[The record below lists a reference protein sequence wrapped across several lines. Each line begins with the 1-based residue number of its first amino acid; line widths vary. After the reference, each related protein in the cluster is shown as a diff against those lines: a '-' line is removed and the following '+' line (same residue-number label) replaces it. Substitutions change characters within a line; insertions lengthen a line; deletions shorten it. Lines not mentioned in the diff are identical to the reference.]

1 MQFAT
6 ETELLQDI
14 TSSRPLLQAA
24 LKEIDTPGKSS
35 GSSGDDTSGRR
46 PRGGGGTVLYDA
58 LFLASDELMS
68 KQTGR
73 KAIIILSDGGDRGSR
88 ETLVKSI
95 EAAQRADTIIY
106 AIYFKGEQPHQ
117 DFPQHGG
124 GGYPGGGGG
133 GYPGGGY
140 PGGRYPGGG
149 YPGGGYPGGGYPGGG
164 NGGGNNGGNYPNGR
178 SHTDGKKILER
189 MAQET
194 GGRLFE
200 VKKNLDVAQ
209 IYQQIAEE
217 LRAQYRLGYTPTQDA
232 AANGYHKIDLT
243 LHQKGLLIQTRD
255 GYYTGK

>member
-1 MQFAT
+1 
-6 ETELLQDI
+6 
-14 TSSRPLLQAA
+14 
-24 LKEIDTPGKSS
+24 
-35 GSSGDDTSGRR
+35 
-46 PRGGGGTVLYDA
+46 
-58 LFLASDELMS
+58 MS

-117 DFPQHGG
+117 DRPQHGG

-164 NGGGNNGGNYPNGR
+164 NGGGNNGGNYPNGPG
-178 SHTDGKKILER
+178 HIDGKKNLER

-194 GGRLFE
+194 GGRFFE
-200 VKKNLDVAQ
+200 VKKNQDVAQ
-209 IYQQIAEE
+209 IYNQIAEE
-217 LRAQYRLGYTPTQDA
+217 LRAQYRLGYTPSQDA
-232 AANGYHKIDLT
+232 AANGYHRIELT